1 METAQVLI
9 NDALQE
15 LIVQAIEQPIEQVDF
30 NIAKRYMNRMMAELA
45 ADGVTLGYTQIVNP
59 ADLVTIPDGAVNGLI
74 YNLAL
79 HLATTYDVAVSPEL
93 AVKAADGK
101 RIMTKI
107 AVQPSPSNYPDSLP
121 IGSGNTG
128 ENERDYTFYSE
139 QPDTIDTENG
149 GVIGLEQLP

>member
-1 METAQVLI
+1 METAQTVI

-30 NIAKRYMNRMMAELA
+30 AIAQRYMNRLMDEIA
-45 ADGVTLGYTQIVNP
+45 ADGVTLGYTAVNSP
-59 ADLVTIPDGAVNGLI
+59 NDAITIPNGAINGLI

-79 HLATTYDVAVSPEL
+79 HLATTYDVAVGPEL
-93 AVKAADGK
+93 AAKAANGL

-107 AVQPSPSNYPDSLP
+107 ATQISPSSYPDTLP
-121 IGSGNTG
+121 IGSGNYEAG
-128 ENERDYTFYSE
+128 EFNFYS
-139 QPDTIDTENG
+139 DDAATVNTENG